1 MTPPQSFLVDGLPG
15 WVSALLALAVIAA
28 NVADRLRKGWPVFL
42 PKAPRPD
49 LQQTWVSAGASFPFV
64 AHRCAWIRIGNG
76 KLEVHLHFP
85 WSVLLPRFLTELLGF
100 EVQVPLPDVRGHEE
114 RYSSL
119 LGEGLSIRFER
130 NGRRQ
135 SVTVWT
141 GKRDLLSRVLAE
153 SSQRRAGAV

>member
-1 MTPPQSFLVDGLPG
+1 
-15 WVSALLALAVIAA
+15 
-28 NVADRLRKGWPVFL
+28 
-42 PKAPRPD
+42 
-49 LQQTWVSAGASFPFV
+49 
-64 AHRCAWIRIGNG
+64 
-76 KLEVHLHFP
+76 
-85 WSVLLPRFLTELLGF
+85 
-100 EVQVPLPDVRGHEE
+100 VRGHEE